1 MRSNRNELRQT
12 TIGTIGSENVFADLG
27 LPDADNRLLKS
38 RLVAKID
45 DVIEKRG
52 LTQAEAG
59 RIMGI
64 PQPKVSEL
72 RNGRTND
79 YSVERLYRLL
89 NNLGVGVS
97 VVLEQRP
104 DWTKPSA
111 KPRQPLTPSASRPTR
126 WECEKLLLSREY
138 FSKREPNTSYNGD
151 EGPNSSDDDAIARNG
166 RDADYHQ
173 VLHIIIIIA
182 ACKIQSILLRPCQK
196 AQ

>member
-1 MRSNRNELRQT
+1 MKRNGKMRSNRNELRQT

-59 RIMGI
+59 RVMGI

-97 VVLEQRP
+97 VVLEELP
-104 DWTKPSA
+104 DWTKGEVAVREAESA
-111 KPRQPLTPSASRPTR
+111 PDT
-126 WECEKLLLSREY
+126 E
-138 FSKREPNTSYNGD
+138 REPSYSMGM
-151 EGPNSSDDDAIARNG
+151 
-166 RDADYHQ
+166 
-173 VLHIIIIIA
+173 
-182 ACKIQSILLRPCQK
+182 
-196 AQ
+196 